1 MTRWFADGVFSWTS
15 WEKTK
20 SVETIAHENP
30 DTGQITTLVR
40 IHIPIVRDGYSRSYW
55 YIDDRTD
62 LVHPEYYGQ
71 AGSKELSDP
80 LLTIVVSPE
89 PTIEPVSVLKPG
101 EAGFGKIRLAVIRL
115 DSAAS
120 IAIDDESP
128 RAGGMVG
135 YGTPPAAPEQ
145 ARTSTL
151 PVDDTEF
158 NQPGYEAVDLF
169 RIERKPNSTRF
180 YHQNGEWDVT
190 VSYHDIF
197 KPAAHRSYV
206 EPRGSMAGINAQSAY
221 AVYVTYTDGIDITA
235 NQRTSAAE
243 ALVFAVP
250 FSIFIKYL
258 YLRDIAARSL
268 VELRAHPLQ
277 MRDVDAL
284 GLRGAGEY
292 EEQAVEL
299 QYGTLDSLAL
309 DIFIMGV
316 ENTPAIGP
324 IFEVGHLA
332 YGMITGYDMFGRKLS
347 QTDVGGMGLGAMMAL
362 LPHNGLSGFLGKC
375 KALTDFMFNKAG
387 PARLIAAG
395 ALLPSARQFLE
406 RAMPPMALEALRYVD
421 MAEVEALLA
430 RYNLSSLT
438 NADIARMM
446 QDFARLLMAGLKKI
460 PQVDSL
466 PRVLAFK
473 HFAAIHPEDFPYF
486 TILRDEGKISDFSAL
501 VAAYDTALAAADPG
515 LFKRYVLDTLG
526 PQAWQTCLSE
536 LHHRAG
542 RALIDF
548 EKGGFRLA
556 SHGDNLAREMLAR
569 RWARRKEFL
578 QGAPDMGRYT
588 IEWILSLPAGSRVRA
603 VLIFELGPR
612 YETILRQIAYVQKYA
627 VSAQQAAIY
636 QRFIQTSFMLP
647 YTTLRGRLVAEAGK
661 IGHLFQ
667 CDHILESR
675 FFRRGVI
682 GNLPF
687 HSDDWQAILVPYNGE
702 VLRGLLRNRVTSA
715 LYTHTQKTALT
726 RRYLPY
732 GKEVYYSVQE
742 LFDTYQYIY
751 VECLGLP
758 YDFWAPIAEPIF
770 RQLARARKEA
780 IEIAQLPL
788 KDLSLMVKNKTLAV
802 KDLPEVR

>member
-1 MTRWFADGVFSWTS
+1 MTRWAADGVFSWIDWSTA
-15 WEKTK
+15 E
-20 SVETIAHENP
+20 SVETIAHQDP
-30 DTGQITTLVR
+30 DTGQVTVLARVHTPVI
-40 IHIPIVRDGYSRSYW
+40 RDGYARSYW
-55 YIDDRTD
+55 YVDDRKD
-62 LVHPEYYGQ
+62 LANPEYQGFPGF
-71 AGSKELSDP
+71 AELLDP
-80 LLTIVVSPE
+80 MLTIVVSPE
-89 PTIEPVSVLKPG
+89 PTIVPVNVLKPEEKG
-101 EAGFGKIRLAVIRL
+101 SGKIRLAVLRL

-120 IAIDDESP
+120 ISIEEESP
-128 RAGGMVG
+128 RVGAMIG
-135 YGTPPAAPEQ
+135 YGAPPTSPEQ
-145 ARTSTL
+145 TRTSTL

-190 VSYHDIF
+190 VSYRDIL
-197 KPAAHRSYV
+197 KPAAHRAYA

-221 AVYVTYTDGIDITA
+221 TVYVTYTDGIDITA

-258 YLRDIAARSL
+258 YLRDIATRSL

-332 YGMITGYDMFGRKLS
+332 YGLITGYDMFGRKLS

-362 LPHNGLSGFLGKC
+362 LPHNGLPGFLSKC
-375 KALTDFMFNKAG
+375 KALTDFMLNKAG

-395 ALLPSARQFLE
+395 ALLPSARKFLE
-406 RAMPPMALEALRYVD
+406 RAMPPLAREALRYVNV
-421 MAEVEALLA
+421 AEVEALLA

-446 QDFARLLMAGLKKI
+446 QDFARLLMDGLRNI
-460 PQVDSL
+460 PKVDSM
-466 PRVLAFK
+466 PRMLAIK

-486 TILRDEGKISDFSAL
+486 TILRDEGKIKDFPAL
-501 VAAYDTALAAADPG
+501 VAAYDSALAAADPV
-515 LFKRYVLDTLG
+515 LFKKYLIDNLG
-526 PQAWQTCLSE
+526 AEHWQTCLSE

-556 SHGDNLAREMLAR
+556 SHGDNLTREMLAR

-702 VLRGLLRNRVTSA
+702 VLRGLLRNGVTSA

-751 VECLGLP
+751 VQCLGLP

-770 RQLARARKEA
+770 RQLARARNEA
-780 IEIAQLPL
+780 IEIAELPL
-788 KDLSLMVKNKTLAV
+788 EDLSLMVKNKTLAV